1 MIMSISSDKVRI
13 SLVIDKEDKAKLE
26 EIAKADDRTLSY
38 IVNKAIKE
46 YLQSNT

>member
-1 MIMSISSDKVRI
+1 MSIASDKTRI
-13 SLVIDKEDKAKLE
+13 SLVIDKEDKTKLE

-46 YLQSNT
+46 YLKRNA